1 MVSFRKSLYS
11 TLWTP
16 QLHSDNVITLPIH
29 LQHIC
34 ELIIFLTIKPFRLIR
49 CQLWQYFWLTSILIW
64 FFFCQFQFLT
74 NRANLSRT
82 GFKNFKKITYCIFV
96 TVHILLGWFWLK
108 LFRTTHTLTCWGE
121 RLNFENTLYCCN
133 LMFFSHS
140 KNKSIEQITINI
152 CDV

>member
-96 TVHILLGWFWLK
+96 TVHVLLGWFWLE
-108 LFRTTHTLTCWGE
+108 LFGTIHTVTCWE
-121 RLNFENTLYCCN
+121 RRLNFENTLHVFDITTQN
-133 LMFFSHS
+133 VTS
-140 KNKSIEQITINI
+140 KEKIHETQIIAN
-152 CDV
+152 C